1 MNSRLQLAVPG
12 HASAPY
18 EDPSAVGPEFQSRAR
33 REGTEFDAIAMEY
46 LEQAGA
52 RVLRGRHERNHYPV
66 DAEVQALT
74 GAHYLVL
81 AHGNVGDSSPRPGL
95 QRTDTLAKVVT
106 RVVGLHL
113 YDDLPVIVV
122 TSHLPRPGSTCAHQ
136 LADLRRVVRD
146 DLAEV
151 VATSAD
157 MAGFQRLCRRLC
169 GGALPPRLRVA
180 PWEGSSHTLTLFD
193 SLLIGGGPGA

>member
-1 MNSRLQLAVPG
+1 MNGRLQLAVPG

-52 RVLRGRHERNHYPV
+52 RVLRGRHDHNHYPV

-81 AHGNVGDSSPRPGL
+81 AHGNIGDSSPRPGL
-95 QRTDTLAKVVT
+95 QRTDTLAKVMT

-113 YDDLPVIVV
+113 HGDLPVIVL
-122 TSHLPRPGSTCAHQ
+122 TSHLPRPGSTCAYQ
-136 LADLRRVVRD
+136 LADLRRLVGD
-146 DLAEV
+146 YLAEV

-157 MAGFQRLCRRLC
+157 MAGFQRLCRRLW
-169 GGALPPRLRVA
+169 GDTVPPRLRVA
-180 PWEGSSHTLTLFD
+180 PWQDPSHALTLFD
-193 SLLIGGGPGA
+193 SMLIGRGPDA